1 VDSTPAHSRVATK
14 QHGNP
19 WPPEGESWKWRS
31 LFGSRLVQAGLAILT
46 IATVSLTFHDPFDL
60 DDRPNIERLMKLA
73 ANSVRADIAANM
85 EARISAQLQ
94 LARPERS
101 SREWELAANLFL
113 TQHPG
118 YVGLELLDETYRKR
132 RMAVLPQ
139 EAGLDQALELLENV
153 RLREMLTARSSAH
166 EATAT
171 PIKLQDGRPGYLIVV
186 PSFAEEKLAGFVVVV
201 CDVKQTL
208 DSILSDQVGLGYSI
222 AVLQDFDQLYLADYT
237 NSENR
242 KNWSQVVKVPLPFT
256 ALNWQVEVW
265 PTPQMLAEARSRVPE
280 LGAIFALLLLLL
292 LASTIHLART
302 LQVKSADLQ
311 AAHAELEQRVQERTA
326 ELRQTNEGLRNLSAR
341 VLHLQ
346 DEERRRIA
354 RELHDSTV
362 QALSALKINI
372 SHLRKL
378 TALDDCHSCPLL
390 QQSGE
395 LAEQA
400 LNEVRTMSYLLHPP
414 ILEDFGLEAA
424 LSWYADGFRE
434 RCGVRVH
441 VEIDPDLGRF
451 SQELELI
458 LFRIVQEALG
468 NIHRHSGSPTAR
480 IVLSRTSTDVT
491 LIVSDEGCG
500 LPKNVVDPEP
510 GAMPHVGVGITGMRE
525 RVRQF
530 GGKLEI
536 TSTSDGTTVR
546 VVLPVDRR
554 QQVTAAA

>member
-1 VDSTPAHSRVATK
+1 
-14 QHGNP
+14 
-19 WPPEGESWKWRS
+19 
-31 LFGSRLVQAGLAILT
+31 
-46 IATVSLTFHDPFDL
+46 VSLAFHDPFDL

-73 ANSVRADIAANM
+73 ANSVRADVAANM
-85 EARISAQLQ
+85 EARISAQVQ

-101 SREWELAANLFL
+101 SREWELAAKMFL

-139 EAGLDQALELLENV
+139 EAGLDQALEVLENV
-153 RLREMLTARSSAH
+153 RLRETLTSRSSVH

-186 PSFAEEKLAGFVVVV
+186 PSFADEKVAGFLVVV

-222 AVLQDFDQLYLADYT
+222 AVLQDSDQLYLAVDS

-242 KNWSQVVKVPLPFT
+242 KNWSHVVKVPLP

-265 PTPQMLAEARSRVPE
+265 PNPQMLAEARSQLPE
-280 LGAIFALLLLLL
+280 LGAIFALLLLVLL
-292 LASTIHLART
+292 GSTIHLART

-311 AAHAELEQRVQERTA
+311 TAQGELERRVQERTA
-326 ELRQTNEGLRNLSAR
+326 ELKQTNEVLSNLSAR
-341 VLHLQ
+341 VLYLQ

-362 QALSALKINI
+362 QALTALKINI
-372 SHLRKL
+372 SSLRKL
-378 TALDDCHSCPLL
+378 VASDRCDSSTLL
-390 QQSGE
+390 QQSSD
-395 LAEQA
+395 LAEHA

-424 LSWYADGFRE
+424 LSWYAKGFRE
-434 RCGVRVH
+434 RSGLQVQ
-441 VEIDPDLGRF
+441 VEINPDLGRF
-451 SQELELI
+451 SQDLELI
-458 LFRIVQEALG
+458 LFRIVQETLG

-491 LIVSDEGCG
+491 LLVSDEGCG

-510 GAMPHVGVGITGMRE
+510 GSMPHVGVGITGMRE

-536 TSTSDGTTVR
+536 ASTSDGTTVR
-546 VVLPVDRR
+546 VVLPAVER
-554 QQVTAAA
+554 QPVATAAA

>member
-1 VDSTPAHSRVATK
+1 VDSTPADSRVATK
-14 QHGNP
+14 EHGNP
-19 WPPEGESWKWRS
+19 WPSEGESWKWRS
-31 LFGSRLVQAGLAILT
+31 LFGSRLIQAGLAILA
-46 IATVSLTFHDPFDL
+46 IAAVSLAFHDPFDL
-60 DDRPNIERLMKLA
+60 DDRPNVERLMKLA
-73 ANSVRADIAANM
+73 ANSVRADIATNM
-85 EARISAQLQ
+85 EARISAQVQ

-101 SREWELAANLFL
+101 SREWEFAAKLFL

-118 YVGLELLDETYRKR
+118 YVGLELLDETYHKR

-139 EAGLDQALELLENV
+139 EAGLDQALEALENV
-153 RLREMLTARSSAH
+153 RLSEMLTARSSVH

-171 PIKLQDGRPGYLIVV
+171 PIKLQDGRPGYQIVV
-186 PSFAEEKLAGFVVVV
+186 PSFAEEKLAGFLVVV
-201 CDVKQTL
+201 CDVKPTL

-222 AVLQDFDQLYLADYT
+222 AVLQDSDQLYLANDS

-242 KNWSQVVKVPLPFT
+242 KNWRQVVKVPLP

-265 PTPQMLAEARSRVPE
+265 PNPQMLAEARSQLPE
-280 LGAIFALLLLLL
+280 LGAVFALLLLLL
-292 LASTIHLART
+292 LGSTIHLARA

-311 AAHAELEQRVQERTA
+311 TVGDELERRVQERTA
-326 ELRQTNEGLRNLSAR
+326 ELKQTNEVLRNLSAH

-362 QALSALKINI
+362 QALSALRINI
-372 SHLRKL
+372 SSLQKF
-378 TALDDCHSCPLL
+378 APLDDCHSCTLL
-390 QQSGE
+390 QQSSD

-414 ILEDFGLEAA
+414 ILEDLGLEAA

-434 RCGVRVH
+434 RSGIQVRV
-441 VEIDPDLGRF
+441 EIGPDLGRF
-451 SQELELI
+451 SQDLELI
-458 LFRIVQEALG
+458 LFRIAQETLG

-491 LIVSDEGCG
+491 LLVSDEGCG

-510 GAMPHVGVGITGMRE
+510 GSMPHVGVGITGMRE

-530 GGKLEI
+530 GGILEI
-536 TSTSDGTTVR
+536 TSTIHGTTVR
-546 VVLPVDRR
+546 VVLPVGQR
-554 QQVTAAA
+554 QPVATAAA